1 VVEGVAMFD
10 TATTS
15 HHELLV
21 ATAATMGAG
30 TTPPGEV
37 PPMLRELVGTSR
49 RVAADASAAS
59 ATEMVDRLA
68 GMDTEEQRGFLV
80 DLVRREVAA
89 VLVHPSPETIH
100 LDREFQAL
108 GFNSLTAVEL
118 RNRLGSAT
126 GLRLPATLVFDYATP
141 AALAEHLRAEL
152 VGTTG
157 PQVPSVLAELDRLEA
172 AMAESEPDEI
182 TRNGVAER
190 LRQLL
195 SRWSTTD
202 STPESTGVAQRF
214 ESASAD
220 EILDFIDNELGR
232 SRGR

>member
-1 VVEGVAMFD
+1 MFD
-10 TATTS
+10 TATTT

-30 TTPPGEV
+30 APPGGEI
-37 PPMLRELVGTSR
+37 PPVLRELVGTSR
-49 RVAADASAAS
+49 RVAADATAAS
-59 ATEMVDRLA
+59 ATQIADRLA
-68 GMDTEEQRGFLV
+68 GMDEEEQRRFLA

-89 VLVHPSPETIH
+89 VLVHPSPDAIH
-100 LDREFQAL
+100 LDREFHAL

-126 GLRLPATLVFDYATP
+126 GLRLQATLVFDYATP

-152 VGTTG
+152 VGSTG
-157 PQVPSVLAELDRLEA
+157 PQGPSVLAELDRLEA
-172 AMAESEPDEI
+172 AMAASEPDEI
-182 TRNGVAER
+182 TRNGVADR

-195 SRWSTTD
+195 LRWSGAD
-202 STPESTGVAQRF
+202 STPESNGVAQRF

-232 SRGR
+232 SRGQ